1 MSGDNLSDFLRGLYD
16 LFKNAPGGV
25 SFDADAAKELARE
38 CDWFAEGA
46 DLMEQAVAHIQ
57 IMDEGPTRYD
67 EAAAKHSYRQHLVRL
82 AVPSDESRKVILTP
96 YAIKDHLQLD
106 EFI

>member
-46 DLMEQAVAHIQ
+46 DLMEQALEHVR
-57 IMDEGPTRYD
+57 IMDEMPTAYEMAVERKQD
-67 EAAAKHSYRQHLVRL
+67 RQHLVKL
-82 AVPSDESRKVILTP
+82 AVARDDKVILTP
-96 YAIKDHLQLD
+96 YAIKNHRPVD
-106 EFI
+106 EWN

>member
-1 MSGDNLSDFLRGLYD
+1 MSGDNLSDFLREIRDLCRNAKGGLT
-16 LFKNAPGGV
+16 L
-25 SFDADAAKELARE
+25 DATSTAELARE

-67 EAAAKHSYRQHLVRL
+67 EAAARHSYRQHLVRL